1 MTPKKPTNL
10 AAARLGVL
18 DVAVLTAVMVF
29 ATSQEAWAY
38 IDPGTGSY
46 LFQLLIA
53 GGLAGAYTVRRYW
66 HTLKATLARFGRTGS
81 RSSPTRSN
89 GVE

>member
-1 MTPKKPTNL
+1 MTPKKPTNH
-10 AAARLGVL
+10 AAARLAVL

-29 ATSQEAWAY
+29 ATAQETWAY

-46 LFQLLIA
+46 LIQLLIA

>member
-1 MTPKKPTNL
+1 MIPKKPANL
-10 AAARLGVL
+10 DAPRFAAV
-18 DVAVLTAVMVF
+18 DVAVLAAVMVL

-38 IDPGTGSY
+38 IDPGTSSY

-66 HTLKATLARFGRTGS
+66 HALKATFARFGRTGA